1 MTPCTPQELVESVK
15 VRQSIASPT
24 SDVIS
29 TDSNEPDS
37 EGAPGDSVVKV
48 REPDLRIKSKPKLIV
63 PK

>member
-1 MTPCTPQELVESVK
+1 MTPCTPQELVEVVK

-29 TDSNEPDS
+29 LDSDEPDS
-37 EGAPGDSVVKV
+37 EGTPGDTLVGI
-48 REPDLRIKSKPKLIV
+48 RERDLRIKSKPKLTV